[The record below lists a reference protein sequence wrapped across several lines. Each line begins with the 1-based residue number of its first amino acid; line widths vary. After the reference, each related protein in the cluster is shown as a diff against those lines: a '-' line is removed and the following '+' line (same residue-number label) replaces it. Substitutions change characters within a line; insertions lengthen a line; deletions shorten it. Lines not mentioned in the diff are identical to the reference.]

1 MTCTICRMPIRRVTA
16 VLAVLAV
23 MAGAAAP
30 AQAAGT
36 TRLGVYFERGGL
48 LWQSSRMVR
57 STPAVATAA
66 VTRLLNGPNAAER
79 AAGVTTQIPAG
90 THLRGITIAGG
101 TATVDVGRRFA
112 AAGGRHSVRM
122 RVAEV
127 VFTATQFATVDRVRL
142 EVAGRVVHAIA
153 GVPVPQPATRPS
165 FYRLVPA
172 ILVAQ
177 PAIGERLP
185 TTVTVAGSA
194 DVFEAVVDMRLINAR
209 GRLLAR
215 AHTRATCG
223 TGCRGT
229 YSATLRYHLRRAQAG
244 TLVVFDT
251 GGNVAHPH
259 VVRLPVRLSAG

>member
-1 MTCTICRMPIRRVTA
+1 MRIRNIPIAVAALALLAGPATTTA
-16 VLAVLAV
+16 ST
-23 MAGAAAP
+23 
-30 AQAAGT
+30 QAATT
-36 TRLGVYFERGGL
+36 TRLAVYFERGGL
-48 LWQSSRMVR
+48 LWQSSRTVGQ
-57 STPAVATAA
+57 TPAVATAA

-79 AAGVTTQIPAG
+79 AAGVTSQIPAG
-90 THLRGITIAGG
+90 TRLRGISIAAG

-112 AAGGRHSVRM
+112 ATGDRHSVRM
-122 RVAEV
+122 RVAQL
-127 VFTATQFATVDRVRL
+127 VFTATQFPTVHRVRL
-142 EVAGRVVHAIA
+142 EVAGQVVHAIA
-153 GVPVPQPATRPS
+153 AVPVPQPATRPS
-165 FYRLVPA
+165 FYRLLPA

-185 TTVTVAGSA
+185 TTVQVSGSA

-215 AHTRATCG
+215 AHTLASCG

-229 YSATLRYHLRRAQAG
+229 YSARLRYHLRRAQAG

-259 VVRLPVRLSAG
+259 VVRMPVRLSAG